1 MRPTMTALVDVL
13 RAAHLITQL
22 PLPAGGEL
30 SALSATTASRAA
42 PFDVELTI
50 GGFRGTVHGVTAS
63 GGPASA
69 RLTLPLTGLV
79 FAGQADGTALSLT
92 VAGPA
97 VATVDIDPKGVHWA
111 LTGPVDGTATLTPAP
126 AVVHAASGGT
136 TVSLGLTTAALRIAD
151 GAPAFELAGTVTVG
165 GLPSAGPVP
174 LDFALTVGRPGFA
187 GGVNATTGPVD
198 YSLCWSG
205 AGGPFPDSIDVST
218 PFNPPPTVVAGVA
231 PATAG
236 RSVVRARLVHDA
248 GGYHGTVAVESGED
262 GVLWDADPY
271 LAAAAVLVTA
281 TVGGT
286 APVAKD
292 HDVAALASLA
302 AEARLLVGGTGA
314 GTGIL
319 PEGAGSHGRTTVT
332 AVRFDPATP
341 GLARIDYRA
350 ELDCRIRSTIL
361 TAGTVSPMRVAVRD
375 ALLEYGSGAPL
386 LSFEGASIDVCDTGR
401 WEVSQPSGLLQV
413 TGVRSGHGSSF
424 FELDLRLTFDLGPVH
439 SAGGVLRVSLDD
451 HRVSLQGFSL
461 SLDVPDLVSGEGRIA
476 FGDDGAFSAT
486 LRVGIT
492 PLNLAADA
500 GLTTESLDG
509 TRSILAVLGVTLPA
523 PVPLADSGLGLFG
536 IEAVLGLNRVP
547 TIGGTVE
554 PIGGTVEQRLDWQP
568 DAAHT
573 VKRLGTHLFGAGVA
587 VGTLP
592 DLGLAFSALG
602 RVVVRT
608 PDLGLLVALDA
619 TVLSTPRDVT
629 REPDTTTTA
638 RLTGLLSVGAE
649 ELYAG
654 VAGHYRVPPDDPE
667 HPGAWHLLQVDVPA
681 EARYVR
687 GAGDSDWFVHLGA
700 APGYGTP
707 VRATLLP
714 ELFAVGAEAFLM
726 LRGNGF
732 PKPLPGL
739 PATPAAGFAAAAGFS
754 FRAKYGVPP
763 VWAELSAGAVAAVAS
778 APVFVAGAA
787 DVRGSL
793 HLGPFSL
800 GLNSTLTLRLGPGE
814 AKFAELKAC
823 GSIDL
828 WLFELSG
835 CVHLTFG
842 DSELVEPDP
851 PADPLVS
858 ATVADFAGAAATD
871 GTMTPTSDG
880 APAMWPDGVL
890 LLGFAPGPAY
900 TGPPGEPFHR
910 ALDQTS
916 APPGPGTGAAP
927 DGTIGSPG
935 YPGHWTLTSLTL
947 QRLDNGVS
955 VPLTSRLP
963 ACWQLPPGVAP
974 NTPTTGRVLA
984 LLTDEPALWTRHLLN
999 GGAKDLADPVARF
1012 RRDCAGDWS
1021 AAPGWAVG
1029 GRAVPDGVSWRLPS
1043 LADGPSTPGPTPA
1056 TTATVR
1062 ATASTVV
1069 TALAPLDPVP
1079 AVPSSAPVLA
1089 PGTALVPGG
1098 PPDTG
1103 PVPVSFPSTFPPTEF
1118 PGLLPLADLVVVPF
1132 EGEGPR
1138 PARTTLALDSPL
1150 VPRERTGVAPTLVLR
1165 YTAESFRGVEVFTER
1180 PGNRARVDWTLTD
1193 TQKTSGGLLG
1203 VFEYRPGDGSPAPVA
1218 TVTVRHGLVPAA
1230 RPVGP
1235 LLAVVAIG
1243 GVTTVAADAVDHARA
1258 AGKASIAERKKSRA
1272 LALGNLFVEDATYR
1286 LDVTW
1291 AGSLDGSPQTSGGTE
1306 SRCFRIAKHQ
1316 ATRPS
1321 EATLHSDVST
1331 FHPAMLGRYLKG
1343 YSAGGD
1349 APVFYE
1355 DRLVATFSTD
1365 TVSTVAR
1372 LYGYLIGLEVARTDP
1387 PPSWAQPQ
1395 DPPPSWAQNQDPRL
1409 KQLLTGGLAPSAR
1422 FGLMDPA
1429 DRHGVTD
1436 TVLSACAWPVTAA
1449 DLAVQAVLV
1458 PDACY
1463 DLAAVAELRTDTAQP
1478 DRVRTPLPHVSF
1490 RTSHWADAPGMFE
1503 DLGFGGPVDAVQHLV
1518 VHTAPTDPGED
1529 SDGALRAALDRAGA
1543 DPGPLDTW
1551 ARTTVLWVPDGA
1563 GGHAVGGVL
1572 LEAAEPLVRAGRL
1585 KDPVLTGF
1593 VTRTDRATTA
1603 ALCVPPAPVP
1613 AGPLTL
1619 TWQERAP
1626 EKADWV
1632 SHLATLVLPAP
1643 ATVPTLALEVWP

>member
-1 MRPTMTALVDVL
+1 MSTLVDAL

-30 SALSATTASRAA
+30 SALSATTASTAA

-50 GGFRGTVHGVTAS
+50 GGFRGTVHGATAS

-79 FAGQADGTALSLT
+79 FGGQADGTPVSLT
-92 VAGPA
+92 VTGPA
-97 VATVDIDPKGVHWA
+97 VATVDIDPKGVRWA
-111 LTGPVDGTATLTPAP
+111 LGGPVGGAATVALTPAP
-126 AVVHAASGGT
+126 ALLHASPGGT
-136 TVSLGLTTAALRIAD
+136 AVSLGLTSAALRLAD

-165 GLPSAGPVP
+165 GLPSAAPVP

-187 GGVNATTGPVD
+187 GGVSATAGPVH
-198 YSLCWSG
+198 YSLGWSG

-218 PFNPPPTVVAGVA
+218 PFALPSTAVVGVAAPTV
-231 PATAG
+231 G
-236 RSVVRARLVHDA
+236 RSVVRARLAHDT
-248 GGYHGTVAVESGED
+248 GGYRGTVAVESGED
-262 GVLWDADPY
+262 GVLADTDTG

-281 TVGGT
+281 TAADT
-286 APVAKD
+286 EPVAKGSD
-292 HDVAALASLA
+292 LAALTALA
-302 AEARLLVGGTGA
+302 AEARTLVGGTGA
-314 GTGIL
+314 DTGIL
-319 PEGAGSHGRTTVT
+319 PPGPGSHGRTTVT

-341 GLARIDYRA
+341 GRARIDYRA

-361 TAGTVSPMRVAVRD
+361 TAGTVAPMRVAVRD

-386 LSFEGASIDVCDTGR
+386 LSFEGASIDVSDTGR

-451 HRVSLQGFSL
+451 HQVSLQGFSL
-461 SLDVPDLVSGEGRIA
+461 SLEVPDLVSGEGRIA

-486 LRVGIT
+486 LRVEIT

-500 GLTTESLDG
+500 GLTSERLNG

-523 PVPLADSGLGLFG
+523 PIPLADSGLGLFG
-536 IEAVLGLNRVP
+536 IEAVLGLNRAS
-547 TIGGTVE
+547 TIDGTVGQ
-554 PIGGTVEQRLDWQP
+554 PSDVEQRLRWQP
-568 DAAHT
+568 DAEHT
-573 VKRLGTHLFGAGVA
+573 VGQLGTHLFGAGVA

-629 REPDTTTTA
+629 RKPDATTSA
-638 RLTGLLSVGAE
+638 RMTGLLSVGAE

-654 VAGHYRVPPDDPE
+654 VAGQYHLPPDDPA
-667 HPGAWHLLQVDVPA
+667 HPGAWHLLEIDVPA

-687 GAGDSDWFVHLGA
+687 ASGASDWFVHLGA

-707 VRATLLP
+707 IRAVLLP

-732 PKPLPGL
+732 PKPIPGL
-739 PATPAAGFAAAAGFS
+739 PATPAAGFGAAAGFS
-754 FRAKYGVPP
+754 FRAKYGMSP
-763 VWAELSAGAVAAVAS
+763 VWAELSAGAVAAVGS
-778 APVFVAGAA
+778 APVFVAGSA
-787 DVRGSL
+787 DVRGAL

-800 GLNSTLTLRLGPGE
+800 GLNSTLTLRLGPGD

-842 DSELVEPDP
+842 DSKPVKPDP

-858 ATVADFAGAAATD
+858 ATVADFTGAAATD
-871 GTMTPTSDG
+871 GTMTKESDG

-890 LLGFAPGPAY
+890 LLGFAPSPAY
-900 TGPPGEPFHR
+900 TGPPGEPFHG

-916 APPGPGTGAAP
+916 SPPGHGTAAAP

-935 YPGHWTLTSLTL
+935 YPGHWKLTGLTL
-947 QRLDNGVS
+947 QRLDNGVD
-955 VPLTSRLP
+955 VPPHSQLP

-984 LLTDEPALWTRHLLN
+984 LLTHEPALWAQHLLN
-999 GGAKDLADPVARF
+999 GGAKDPADPVLRF
-1012 RRDCAGDWS
+1012 RRDCASDWS

-1069 TALAPLDPVP
+1069 TAVAPLDPVP
-1079 AVPSSAPVLA
+1079 AVPSSAPVLP

-1103 PVPVSFPSTFPPTEF
+1103 PVSVSLPSTFPPAEF
-1118 PGLLPLADLVVVPF
+1118 PGLLPLADLVVVPS
-1132 EGEGPR
+1132 EGGADDVPR
-1138 PARTTLALDSPL
+1138 PVRTTLTLDSPL
-1150 VPRERTGVAPTLVLR
+1150 VPWERAGVAPTLVLR
-1165 YTAESFRGVEVFTER
+1165 YTAESFQAVEVFTER
-1180 PGNRARVDWTLTD
+1180 AGSRVDWALTN
-1193 TQKTSGGLLG
+1193 TQKTSGGILG
-1203 VFEYRPGDGSPAPVA
+1203 VFEYRPGDGSPDPVA
-1218 TVTVRHGLVPAA
+1218 TVTVRHGLVPVA

-1235 LLAVVAIG
+1235 LLAVVAVG
-1243 GVTTVAADAVDHARA
+1243 GVTAVAADAVDHARA
-1258 AGKASIAERKKSRA
+1258 AGKASIAERKTSRG
-1272 LALGNLFVEDATYR
+1272 LSLGNLFVEDATYR

-1291 AGSLDGSPQTSGGTE
+1291 AGSLDGSTQTSGGTE
-1306 SRCFRIAKHQ
+1306 SRCFRIAGHQ
-1316 ATRPS
+1316 AARPS
-1321 EATLHSDVST
+1321 QAALQHDVST

-1349 APVFYE
+1349 APVFYD

-1372 LYGYLIGLEVARTDP
+1372 LYGYLVDLEVTRTDP
-1387 PPSWAQPQ
+1387 PPSWRE
-1395 DPPPSWAQNQDPRL
+1395 DPRRR
-1409 KQLLTGGLAPSAR
+1409 QLLTGGLAPSAQ
-1422 FGLMDPA
+1422 FGLMDA
-1429 DRHGVTD
+1429 VDRYGVLD
-1436 TVLSACAWPVTAA
+1436 TAQQACTWPVTAA
-1449 DLAVQAVLV
+1449 DLAVKPLLV
-1458 PDACY
+1458 GDASY
-1463 DLAAVAELRTDTAQP
+1463 DLAAVAELRSDTTQP

-1490 RTSHWADAPGMFE
+1490 RTSHWARASVMFE
-1503 DLGFGGPVDAVQHLV
+1503 DLGFGGPVDAVRHLLV
-1518 VHTAPTDPGED
+1518 RSAPTDPGED

-1551 ARTTVLWVPDGA
+1551 ARTTVLWVPDDA

-1572 LEAAEPLVRAGRL
+1572 LEAVEPLVRAGRL
-1585 KDPVLTGF
+1585 KDLALTGF
-1593 VTRTDRATTA
+1593 VTRTDRAGTT
-1603 ALCVPPAPVP
+1603 ALCVPPGPVP

-1626 EKADWV
+1626 EKADW
-1632 SHLATLVLPAP
+1632 SSTSATLTLPAP